1 MTMITE
7 SASPGTLSGSR
18 MEITLITPGWGSSG
32 YYSAETLAKAAQEDV
47 FPRGTQMHID
57 HMTASQ
63 RAENPAGSV
72 ATLAAALTENARWE
86 PDWTDPETGTKGRLA
101 AEAKVFPHWR
111 ETLAEMA
118 EFIGASISAPAEVTA
133 GEAEGR
139 QGTIVESL
147 LASPLNRVDFV
158 TVAGRGGHI
167 AEVLESHRVVDRA
180 VQRGVEEATANNTRQ
195 WLQDAVTAAHT
206 LAWVRDFDES
216 RVWFARYTPD
226 DKEELLQQSY
236 TLNGNAV
243 ELTGD
248 TIPVKAE
255 TSYVPVTQTD
265 AAESK
270 DSAPNPAAVTEK
282 KEVATVAITNI
293 EESELAT
300 LRDSASRATA
310 LEADKTAAETRATAA
325 EESLALANTIAAEAV
340 VSTAMEA
347 KGISGEK
354 LAARLAINFPVLE
367 SGVLDREKLAEDVA
381 EALAEIQSANGVG
394 SVRGVGASI
403 EDGQKAEITT
413 ESFRDEI
420 LAVRAKKGA

>member
-7 SASPGTLSGSR
+7 SASPGTLTGSR

-32 YYSAETLAKAAQEDV
+32 YYSAETLAKAAQENV

-57 HMTASQ
+57 HMTAAQ

-86 PDWTDPETGTKGRLA
+86 PDWKDPETGIKGRLA

-133 GEAEGR
+133 GEAEG
-139 QGTIVESL
+139 QKGTIVESL
-147 LASPLNRVDFV
+147 LPSPLNRVDFV

-167 AEVLESHRVVDRA
+167 AEVLESHQVVDRA
-180 VQRGVEEATANNTRQ
+180 VSRGVEEATANNIRS
-195 WLQDAVTAAHT
+195 WLSDAVNAAHGN
-206 LAWVRDFDES
+206 AWVRDFDES
-216 RVWFARYTPD
+216 LVWFERYTED
-226 DKEELLQQSY
+226 REELLQQSY
-236 TLNGNAV
+236 TLNGNTAV
-243 ELTGD
+243 LSGD
-248 TIPVKAE
+248 TTPVKAE

-270 DSAPNPAAVTEK
+270 DSAPTPAAVTEK
-282 KEVATVAITNI
+282 KEVAPVAITNI
-293 EESELAT
+293 EESELQT

-310 LEADKTAAETRATAA
+310 LEAEKSTAEARATTA

-340 VSTAMEA
+340 VSKAMEA
-347 KGISGEK
+347 KGIAGEK
-354 LAARLAINFPVLE
+354 LAARLAVNFPVLE

-381 EALAEIQSANGVG
+381 EALAEIQAANGAG
-394 SVRGVGASI
+394 TVRGVGESI
-403 EDGQKAEITT
+403 EDGQKVELTS
-413 ESFRDEI
+413 ESAKDAI

>member
-32 YYSAETLAKAAQEDV
+32 YYSAETLAKAAQENV

-57 HMTASQ
+57 HMTAAQ

-72 ATLAAALTENARWE
+72 ATLAAALTESARWE
-86 PDWTDPETGTKGRLA
+86 PDWTDPATGEKGRLA

-180 VQRGVEEATANNTRQ
+180 VQRGVEEATANNTRS
-195 WLQDAVTAAHT
+195 WLQDAVRAAHGNV
-206 LAWVRDFDES
+206 WVRDFDES
-216 RVWFARYTPD
+216 LVWFERYTED
-226 DKEELLQQSY
+226 TEELLQQSY
-236 TLNGNAV
+236 TLNGNTAV
-243 ELTGD
+243 LSGD
-248 TIPVKAE
+248 TVPVKAE
-255 TSYVPVTQTD
+255 TSYVPVTVTD

-270 DSAPNPAAVTEK
+270 DSAPIPAAVTEK
-282 KEVATVAITNI
+282 KEVAAVAITNI

-310 LEADKTAAETRATAA
+310 LEEATTALETRATAA
-325 EESLALANTIAAEAV
+325 EESLAMANTIAAESV
-340 VSTAMEA
+340 VAKAMEA

-354 LAARLAINFPVLE
+354 LAARLAVNFPVLE

-381 EALAEIQSANGVG
+381 EALAEIQAANGVG
-394 SVRGVGASI
+394 SVRGVGESI
-403 EDGQKAEITT
+403 EDGQKAEITA

-420 LAVRAKKGA
+420 LAVRGGKGA

>member
-32 YYSAETLAKAAQEDV
+32 YYSAETLAKAAQENV

-57 HMTASQ
+57 HMTAAQ

-72 ATLAAALTENARWE
+72 ATLAAALTESARWE
-86 PDWTDPETGTKGRLA
+86 PDWTDPATGEKGRLA
-101 AEAKVFPHWR
+101 AEARVFPHWR

-180 VQRGVEEATANNTRQ
+180 VQRGVEEATANNTRS
-195 WLQDAVTAAHT
+195 WLQDAVRAAHGNV
-206 LAWVRDFDES
+206 WVRDFDES
-216 RVWFARYTPD
+216 LVWFERYTED
-226 DKEELLQQSY
+226 TEELLQQSY
-236 TLNGNAV
+236 TLNGNTAV
-243 ELTGD
+243 LSGD
-248 TIPVKAE
+248 TVPVKAE
-255 TSYVPVTQTD
+255 TSYVPVTVTD

-270 DSAPNPAAVTEK
+270 DSAPIPAAVTEK
-282 KEVATVAITNI
+282 KEVAAVAITNI

-310 LEADKTAAETRATAA
+310 LEEAMTALETRATSA
-325 EESLALANTIAAEAV
+325 EESLALANTIAAESV
-340 VSTAMEA
+340 VAKAMESN
-347 KGISGEK
+347 GISGEK
-354 LAARLAINFPVLE
+354 LAARLALNFPVLE

-394 SVRGVGASI
+394 SVRGVGESH
-403 EDGQKAEITT
+403 EGGQEATVTT
-413 ESFRDEI
+413 ESFRDAI
-420 LAVRAKKGA
+420 LAVRGKGA

>member
-32 YYSAETLAKAAQEDV
+32 YYSAETLAKAAQENV

-86 PDWTDPETGTKGRLA
+86 PDWTDPATGVKGRLA

-195 WLQDAVTAAHT
+195 WLQDAVRTAHGS
-206 LAWVRDFDES
+206 AWVRDFDES
-216 RVWFARYTPD
+216 LVWFDSYD
-226 DKEELLQQSY
+226 GEQEVLLQQSY
-236 TLNGNAV
+236 SLNGNTAV
-243 ELTGD
+243 LSGD
-248 TIPVKAE
+248 TVPVKAE
-255 TSYVPVTQTD
+255 TSYVPVTVTD

-270 DSAPNPAAVTEK
+270 DSAPIPAAVTEK
-282 KEVATVAITNI
+282 KEVADVAITNI

-310 LEADKTAAETRATAA
+310 LEEAMTALETRATSA
-325 EESLALANTIAAEAV
+325 EESLALANTIAAESV
-340 VSTAMEA
+340 VAKAMEA
-347 KGISGEK
+347 GGISGEK
-354 LAARLAINFPVLE
+354 LAARLAVNFPVLE

-394 SVRGVGASI
+394 SVRGVGESI
-403 EDGQKAEITT
+403 EGGQEATVTT
-413 ESFRDEI
+413 ESYKDAI
-420 LAVRAKKGA
+420 LAIRAKKGA

>member
-1 MTMITE
+1 MTLITE

-86 PDWTDPETGTKGRLA
+86 PDWTDPDTGVKGRLA
-101 AEAKVFPHWR
+101 AEARVFPHWR

-180 VQRGVEEATANNTRQ
+180 VDRGVEEATANNTRQ
-195 WLQDAVTAAHT
+195 WLQQATDEAHGNT
-206 LAWVRDFDES
+206 WVRDFDES
-216 RVWFARYTPD
+216 LVWFERYT
-226 DKEELLQQSY
+226 EASVELLQQSY
-236 TLNGNAV
+236 TLNGNTAV
-243 ELTGD
+243 LSGD

-310 LEADKTAAETRATAA
+310 LEEAKTAAETRAATA

-340 VSTAMEA
+340 VAKAMEA
-347 KGISGEK
+347 TGISGEK
-354 LAARLAINFPVLE
+354 LAARLALNFPVLE

-394 SVRGVGASI
+394 SVRGVGESF
-403 EDGQKAEITT
+403 EDGQKAELTN
-413 ESFRDEI
+413 ESYKDAI